1 LDDADDG
8 GDWRFSGKL
17 LSRFE
22 KYRKMTE
29 EKAVRGFRLSGRER
43 SDGWL
48 ATTREGR
55 ARSVTGTAQYIQ
67 DLGNAADAQL
77 ASTAS

>member
-8 GDWRFSGKL
+8 GDRRFSGKL

-43 SDGWL
+43 SDG
-48 ATTREGR
+48 
-55 ARSVTGTAQYIQ
+55 
-67 DLGNAADAQL
+67 
-77 ASTAS
+77 